1 MSTAVAVPISVAL
14 IVLSAF
20 FVAVEFALVAARRHR
35 LEEAAGTSLAA
46 RMALRS
52 ARELS
57 LLLAGSQLGITL
69 CTLALGAVTKPLVH
83 NLLTPLLHGTGLPA
97 TTADVLGFLLALFVV
112 TFVHLVVGE
121 MAPKSW
127 AIAHPERSATLL
139 AIPMRGFM
147 WLTRPLLVGLND
159 LANRF
164 LRRAGIQ
171 PVDEMTAGQRPEE
184 LRQLLDHS
192 AQAGTL
198 DPRRHEQLTTVLD
211 LHSQAIESIISGGA
225 EPVGIPPGATREQI
239 LRAAR
244 DSGHLRLIVRD
255 GHRIHGIVHVRDVL
269 TQPGNTTAA
278 EHLRPHLML
287 PPETPIAAALTAMRR
302 THQHL
307 ALIRTG
313 EHTHGLVTLHDL
325 LERLL
330 PRTLSPEEPAP

>member
-1 MSTAVAVPISVAL
+1 MSTAVAVSISVAL

-35 LEEAAGTSLAA
+35 LEEAADTSIAA

-83 NLLTPLLHGTGLPA
+83 DLLTPLLHGTGLPA
-97 TTADVLGFLLALFVV
+97 TTADVLAFLLALFVV
-112 TFVHLVVGE
+112 TFVHLVIGE

-147 WLTRPLLVGLND
+147 WLTRPLLLGLND
-159 LANRF
+159 IANRF

-211 LHSQAIESIISGGA
+211 LHTQPIESIAGA
-225 EPVGIPPGATREQI
+225 EPVSIPPAATREQI

-244 DSGHLRLIVRD
+244 ESGHLRLIVRD
-255 GHRIHGIVHVRDVL
+255 AHRIHGIVHVRDVL
-269 TQPGNTTAA
+269 TRPATTTAA
-278 EHLRPHLML
+278 EHLRPHLTL
-287 PPETPIAAALTAMRR
+287 APETPIATALTAMRR

-330 PRTLSPEEPAP
+330 PQTLSPEETA